1 MDFCGTDTGD
11 GCGRSFPNKSSPGLC
26 AKCTKLASLTEG
38 SPEYDQWKG
47 FKQCESCGIAWKHLD
62 TSKCGHCVRE
72 WCLTFLLSTHH
83 NTVEVLRAARSH
95 AMDARL
101 RKQPVAQQLHTTAGL
116 TAAKNSMAA
125 MMENKVFITAQCRI
139 KSASL
144 KDQKNTDPTFGQWG
158 KPWSQGEMAQF
169 YAAPTSGTKKAAGT
183 QPPLFMALELY
194 IDQPKFMIRRRAR
207 LNHSTLRLPSTS
219 VGTSVRKRSATTTEA
234 NDVPLYKRPS
244 TRDAANLQ
252 LIVGGALESTF
263 VRTNRTYVAIDTSV
277 VQLKKAVTTC
287 NAETGEVE
295 IAWPDNLAA
304 CGGIL
309 GKEIFAHGATKNVY
323 KLSIGSDLYV
333 AKRFFDVGSGREV
346 TAEENTANLENE
358 LIRLKMVGWF
368 LHKFKALAKEHSVEF
383 SSGIIVSECFLVHE
397 IGTPS
402 PASSLPSFEDD
413 SAVWLV
419 EPRRT
424 KAVRKYSGTLVH
436 PNRQDKLGQT
446 LSAFAHFLY
455 EYSRKELVLADI
467 QGHLTASYPHIQD

>member
-26 AKCTKLASLTEG
+26 AKCTKLASLMA
-38 SPEYDQWKG
+38 SNSANLV
-47 FKQCESCGIAWKHLD
+47 ESLGNISTPPSVDVVL
-62 TSKCGHCVRE
+62 VE
-72 WCLTFLLSTHH
+72 WRLTFLLSTHH
-83 NTVEVLRAARSH
+83 NTVEVSHAARSH
-95 AMDARL
+95 AMDAHL

-125 MMENKVFITAQCRI
+125 MTENKVFITAQCRI

-158 KPWSQGEMAQF
+158 KPWSQDVYLSGEMAQF
-169 YAAPTSGTKKAAGT
+169 YAAPTSGTKKAAGA

-194 IDQPKFMIRRRAR
+194 IDQPK
-207 LNHSTLRLPSTS
+207 
-219 VGTSVRKRSATTTEA
+219 RSATTMEA

-244 TRDAANLQ
+244 TCDA
-252 LIVGGALESTF
+252 GGALESTF
-263 VRTNRTYVAIDTSV
+263 VRTNHTYVAIDASV

-287 NAETGEVE
+287 NAETGEVK
-295 IAWPDNLAA
+295 IVWPDNLAA

-346 TAEENTANLENE
+346 MAEENTANLENE

-383 SSGIIVSECFLVHE
+383 SSEHC
-397 IGTPS
+397 
-402 PASSLPSFEDD
+402 
-413 SAVWLV
+413 
-419 EPRRT
+419 RT

-446 LSAFAHFLY
+446 LSVFAHFLY